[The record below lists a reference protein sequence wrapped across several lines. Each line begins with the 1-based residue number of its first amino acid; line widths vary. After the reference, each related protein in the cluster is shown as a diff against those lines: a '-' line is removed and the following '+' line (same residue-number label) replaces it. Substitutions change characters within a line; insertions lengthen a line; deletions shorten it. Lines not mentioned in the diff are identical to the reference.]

1 MQSRKSPEVEKLAQA
16 RSLAHG
22 ALGGVRGKELGGQE
36 NTPRWPSN
44 ARTSYVNPSSSQSI
58 CDGNPW
64 ERPKRRVAVSRS
76 QLIGKFPACSPYEA
90 RPKGNRRDMWN
101 LTNLGKK
108 YPYVT
113 GVSRSRVLP
122 AASGS
127 NLIVKRMP
135 GTISEHLRRLLPAAW
150 RKDVSMVLKA
160 VFVRIPLKFVFQK
173 IPEKALNGS

>member
-1 MQSRKSPEVEKLAQA
+1 M
-16 RSLAHG
+16 
-22 ALGGVRGKELGGQE
+22 RGKELGGQE
-36 NTPRWPSN
+36 NTSGWPSN

-127 NLIVKRMP
+127 SFLIVKRMP
-135 GTISEHLRRLLPAAW
+135 GTISEYLRRLLPAAW
-150 RKDVSMVLKA
+150 RKDVSDGA
-160 VFVRIPLKFVFQK
+160 QGSFC
-173 IPEKALNGS
+173 LNSPKVCFSKDTGKSLEWKLILGL